1 MNVSADNLNG
11 NSAHLMSL
19 PALLAAQT
27 VSFLH
32 WNSATIDKVLVQGG
46 SLYLSAFENVNIQ
59 PEGFLLVNELPTVV
73 LSVDLKTSQTTGALL
88 LRLSRD

>member
-1 MNVSADNLNG
+1 
-11 NSAHLMSL
+11 MSL
-19 PALLAAQT
+19 SALLPAQT